1 MTLTRLRWAEV
12 LRRLKRGIP
21 FLEPFHGD
29 PLCELSVSPNEKE
42 IIFKIKSID
51 DIRTLKS
58 HSKIQISTARGGKE
72 IHLRCSE
79 KDLYSPFYEICSGI
93 ADAVQIDKSKPAKAI
108 KESLARFEKIL
119 QKRKNPT
126 KEVITGLIGELYF
139 FNELIQK
146 RNAALV
152 FKYWTGIKSEEHDF
166 TCPKDDYEIKTTL
179 KEIREHRIGSL
190 NQLLPKHKRKLY
202 LISYLLT
209 PGQGNKSFS
218 LNDLLINIKKTRG
231 GDAVIAKTL
240 AKIDVFSE
248 DIMKSPE
255 IHKKYVLRRNPCC
268 FVVDSKFPKIINT
281 TLKLNIQRINDVSY
295 NILLEDFSDEIG
307 FKMYKNRV
315 KCI

>member
-1 MTLTRLRWAEV
+1 MTLIRLRWAEV

-21 FLEPFHGD
+21 FLEPFHGT
-29 PLCELSVSPNEKE
+29 PSCELSVSPNQRE
-42 IIFKIKSID
+42 IIFKIKAKD
-51 DIRTLKS
+51 DIRTIKS
-58 HSKIQISTARGGKE
+58 HNNIQISTARGGKE

-79 KDLYSPFYEICSGI
+79 QDLYSPFYEICSGI
-93 ADAVQIDKSKPAKAI
+93 ADAVQTEKNKPAKAI

-126 KEVITGLIGELYF
+126 KEVIIGLIGELYF

-146 RNAALV
+146 RNPALV

-179 KEIREHRIGSL
+179 KEIREHRISSL

-209 PGQGNKSFS
+209 PGLGNKSFS
-218 LNDLLINIKKTRG
+218 LKDLLDKIKHVAG
-231 GDAVIAKTL
+231 GDEVT
-240 AKIDVFSE
+240 AKILNKIEVLSE
-248 DIMKSPE
+248 DIIKSPE
-255 IHKKYVLRRNPCC
+255 TQKKYVLRRNPCC
-268 FVVDSKFPKIINT
+268 FVVDSKFPKIINKT
-281 TLKLNIQRINDVSY
+281 IKKNIQQINDVNY
-295 NILLEDFSDEIG
+295 NILLENYSDDSG

-315 KCI
+315 KFI